1 MHLTLQISICPF
13 PNAYLISPLFVSSDV
28 DECASSNGG
37 CDQICTNNPGS
48 YQCSCNQGYISSGKR
63 CQGTFYSY
71 SGYTYCAEKMTSH
84 TLLSPLF
91 VSLDVNECA
100 SSNGG
105 CDQICT
111 NNPGSY
117 QCSCNQGYISSG
129 KRCQGTFYSYS
140 GYTYC
145 AEKMTSHSLLSPLF
159 VSLDVNECASSNGGC
174 DQICTNKP
182 GTYQCSCNQG
192 YISSG
197 KRCQGTFYSYS
208 GYTYCAEKMTSHS
221 LLSPLFVSLDVNE
234 CASSNGGCDQICTNK
249 PGTYQCSCNQGYI
262 SSGKRCQGTF
272 YSYSGYTYCAEKMTS
287 RSLLSPLF
295 VSLDVNE
302 CASSNGGCD
311 QICTNKPGTYQCSC
325 NQGYISSGKRCQGT
339 FYSYSGYTYCAE
351 KMTSHSLLSPLFVS
365 LDVNECAS
373 SNGGCDQICTNK
385 PGTYQCSCNQGYI
398 SSGKRCQG
406 IILKLCLKILSRE
419 NEISHLNISALCF
432 FRRWM

>member
-145 AEKMTSHSLLSPLF
+145 AEKNDVSLL
-159 VSLDVNECASSNGGC
+159 
-174 DQICTNKP
+174 T
-182 GTYQCSCNQG
+182 
-192 YISSG
+192 ISS
-197 KRCQGTFYSYS
+197 F
-208 GYTYCAEKMTSHS
+208 
-221 LLSPLFVSLDVNE
+221 
-234 CASSNGGCDQICTNK
+234 
-249 PGTYQCSCNQGYI
+249 
-262 SSGKRCQGTF
+262 
-272 YSYSGYTYCAEKMTS
+272 
-287 RSLLSPLF
+287 
-295 VSLDVNE
+295 
-302 CASSNGGCD
+302 
-311 QICTNKPGTYQCSC
+311 
-325 NQGYISSGKRCQGT
+325 
-339 FYSYSGYTYCAE
+339 
-351 KMTSHSLLSPLFVS
+351 
-365 LDVNECAS
+365 
-373 SNGGCDQICTNK
+373 
-385 PGTYQCSCNQGYI
+385 
-398 SSGKRCQG
+398 
-406 IILKLCLKILSRE
+406 
-419 NEISHLNISALCF
+419 CF
-432 FRRWM
+432 FRRQ